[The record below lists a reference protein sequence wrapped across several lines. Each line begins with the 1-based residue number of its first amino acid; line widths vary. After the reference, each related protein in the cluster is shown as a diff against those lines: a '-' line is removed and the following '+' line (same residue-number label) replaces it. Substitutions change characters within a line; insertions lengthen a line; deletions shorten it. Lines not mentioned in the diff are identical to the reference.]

1 MCYREAGCC
10 VKVLKA
16 TIPDGNMKRKKKRSA
31 PFIHPPQD
39 GHAHMCDHYRRIS
52 DQL

>member
-1 MCYREAGCC
+1 MLCQSPKSNNTRWKYE
-10 VKVLKA
+10 K
-16 TIPDGNMKRKKKRSA
+16 KKKRSA